1 MKMSARV
8 CKNSGRHL
16 HLHMET
22 KQKWNTKLKPGR
34 TLAASIA
41 AVIIFSTTVFAGV
54 SIYRMQR
61 EPVGKYGVD
70 VKVVKDADSQTVS
83 KSADDTEDGT
93 SAAIEDVRLRVG
105 YLPKGMVQTEEGKYS
120 FEDHLYQ
127 GGVSIVFY
135 RMDTGDSAFDMLHG
149 DVLSSENVTINGHE
163 GVYLEYPNLFGD
175 ETRPALL
182 SSALLKSPDN
192 RSSSTHEQCPL
203 PMHFLQV
210 TAEYLLQS
218 LMPHLLKHLPLQ
230 TSA

>member
-1 MKMSARV
+1 MRIENIKNDFPKMPQEIRDMMEKEV
-8 CKNSGRHL
+8 EKQI
-16 HLHMET
+16 HMET

-41 AVIIFSTTVFAGV
+41 AVMIFSTTVFAGV

-61 EPVGKYGVD
+61 EPVGRYGVD

-83 KSADDTEDGT
+83 KSADDAGDGT
-93 SAAIEDVRLRVG
+93 SVAIEDVRLQVG

-135 RMDTGDSAFDMLHG
+135 RMDTGDSAFDMLHD

-163 GVYLEYPNLFGD
+163 G
-175 ETRPALL
+175 
-182 SSALLKSPDN
+182 
-192 RSSSTHEQCPL
+192 
-203 PMHFLQV
+203 
-210 TAEYLLQS
+210 
-218 LMPHLLKHLPLQ
+218 
-230 TSA
+230 